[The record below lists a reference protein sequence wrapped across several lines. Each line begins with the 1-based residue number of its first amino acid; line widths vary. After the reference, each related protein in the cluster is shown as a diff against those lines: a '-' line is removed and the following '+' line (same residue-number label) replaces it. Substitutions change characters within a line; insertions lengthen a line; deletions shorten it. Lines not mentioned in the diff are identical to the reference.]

1 MSSEKILR
9 GVGTGGH
16 GGAPIF
22 RSNNPILTKRKTI
35 YAHNLNTRPSPRAL
49 PNITSGPEVW
59 QIFKIRTVRKPD
71 IFLPRLLKDPKKV
84 QKRKKK
90 KKNQFF
96 FHKLFFKIFLSIFD
110 TKFVSR
116 DLFL

>member
-22 RSNNPILTKRKTI
+22 RSNNPILTKRRTI

-49 PNITSGPEVW
+49 PDITSGPEVW
-59 QIFKIRTVRKPD
+59 NFFKILTVRKPNV
-71 IFLPRLLKDPKKV
+71 FLHGHQTFKTFKIEKI
-84 QKRKKK
+84 KIIKKK
-90 KKNQFF
+90 KSNFF
-96 FHKLFFKIFLSIFD
+96 LYFFSFVYLLKEK
-110 TKFVSR
+110 KFQ
-116 DLFL
+116 

>member
-22 RSNNPILTKRKTI
+22 RSNNPILNKRRTI

-49 PNITSGPEVW
+49 PDITSGPEVW
-59 QIFKIRTVRKPD
+59 QIFKIRTVQKPD
-71 IFLPRLLKDPKKV
+71 IFLPGHRTINTCKDRNKFIF
-84 QKRKKK
+84 QYI
-90 KKNQFF
+90 FF
-96 FHKLFFKIFLSIFD
+96 SLFGLRNFD

-116 DLFL
+116 DLII